1 MAEEFQNFCL
11 LNTGTIH
18 DQLHYGDG
26 PLQFGVRHYIAIM
39 VRPIQLLL
47 LCVYACIYVCLL
59 ICIKT
64 INKCHFFYGKQF
76 ILCS

>member
-26 PLQFGVRHYIAIM
+26 PLQFAVRHYIAIM
-39 VRPIQLLL
+39 VRPIL
-47 LCVYACIYVCLL
+47 LCLSVNVCVYMHVQSVGHFGGGKAMHLLYV
-59 ICIKT
+59 
-64 INKCHFFYGKQF
+64 
-76 ILCS
+76 